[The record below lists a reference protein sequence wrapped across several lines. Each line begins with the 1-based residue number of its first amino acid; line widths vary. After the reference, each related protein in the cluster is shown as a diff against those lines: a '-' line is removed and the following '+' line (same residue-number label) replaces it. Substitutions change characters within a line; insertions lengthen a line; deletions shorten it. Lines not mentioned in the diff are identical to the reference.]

1 MPPSQ
6 LQVALGRLIR
16 VERVRRGLRQAEL
29 ARQAGIDRGRLSL
42 IERGRVDLRLSQLEQ
57 LAHAL
62 GQRAEEL
69 LETARAEAQRS
80 R

>member
-6 LQVALGRLIR
+6 LHVALGRLIR
-16 VERVRRGLRQAEL
+16 VERVRRELRQAEL
-29 ARQAGIDRGRLSL
+29 ARQAGLDRGRLSL

-57 LAHAL
+57 LARAL

-69 LETARAEAQRS
+69 LETARAEAQR
-80 R
+80 